1 MDPACD
7 ACSARHCA
15 EKGASYDCCQTHK
28 ADAVP
33 RTAVLLASPMP
44 STAPAAP
51 PRVPSTTCV
60 EMRLKSLTAA
70 RGNPPGLPLL
80 VLLLRG
86 DLLPLLLIVLL
97 VEGVDGD
104 WLPLSES

>member
-1 MDPACD
+1 
-7 ACSARHCA
+7 
-15 EKGASYDCCQTHK
+15 
-28 ADAVP
+28 
-33 RTAVLLASPMP
+33 
-44 STAPAAP
+44 
-51 PRVPSTTCV
+51 
-60 EMRLKSLTAA
+60 MRPKSLTAA